1 MELNRN
7 KNNFLLIT
15 FFHQLKTNC
24 YEFGIQ
30 REVIDRYIGH
40 VEDINCKNTW
50 ESQEGDIDA

>member
-1 MELNRN
+1 MKLNG
-7 KNNFLLIT
+7 KENNFRLDT
-15 FFHQLKTNC
+15 FYHQLKSNC

-50 ESQEGDIDA
+50 EIQEGDIDA